1 MARVYLARDKFLTR
15 KVAVKILHPSLS
27 EDKRFLAR
35 FRREAEAAAALNH
48 PHIVS
53 VYDVG
58 NDGDLSYII
67 MEFVDGLDLKEL
79 ILRTGPLPLPRITDI
94 GAQVASALQYAH
106 DRGMVHRDIKPHNIM
121 VAASGLVKVADFGI
135 ASLLSEVAQ
144 PDEALQPGTVQYS
157 APEQIRNA
165 AVTPRTDIYS
175 LGVVLYEAMTGFL
188 PFPAENAAA
197 VAQAQLRDEPVPPST
212 LHTDVP
218 PAMDRVIL
226 RAMAKNPRDRF
237 ATAADLASELQ
248 AYSSANTATH
258 NGVAG
263 GYATST
269 HRPPRAVRR
278 RPRLNGC
285 ISRLIGLLALAGVIG
300 IPIGLWALAGTENLP
315 AVLQPTPTA
324 TRPPIVVVSTST
336 PTPTPVNTP
345 RPTALPTAG
354 PTSTPT
360 ARATAPPRPTFGK
373 TPTATPTITPTPTPS
388 PFPTSTPTTGPTSTP
403 SQEPSFRFVPPTEIP
418 GP

>member
-1 MARVYLARDKFLTR
+1 
-15 KVAVKILHPSLS
+15 
-27 EDKRFLAR
+27 
-35 FRREAEAAAALNH
+35 
-48 PHIVS
+48 
-53 VYDVG
+53 
-58 NDGDLSYII
+58 
-67 MEFVDGLDLKEL
+67 
-79 ILRTGPLPLPRITDI
+79 
-94 GAQVASALQYAH
+94 
-106 DRGMVHRDIKPHNIM
+106 VHRDIKPHNIM
-121 VAASGLVKVADFGI
+121 VAASGLVKVSDFGI
-135 ASLLSEVAQ
+135 AGLLSEVAQ
-144 PDEALQPGTVQYS
+144 QDEALQAGTVQYS

-188 PFPAENAAA
+188 PFPAESTAAMA
-197 VAQAQLRDEPVPPST
+197 EAQLRDEPVPPST

-237 ATAADLASELQ
+237 ATAADLASALQ
-248 AYSSANTATH
+248 AHSGANSANRTGAD
-258 NGVAG
+258 GVK
-263 GYATST
+263 ATSPS
-269 HRPPRAVRR
+269 RRPRAVHK

-315 AVLQPTPTA
+315 AILQPTPTA

-345 RPTALPTAG
+345 RPTELPTAG

-373 TPTATPTITPTPTPS
+373 TPTATPTITPTQTITPTLTPS
-388 PFPTSTPTTGPTSTP
+388 PFPTSTPTPGPTSTP
-403 SQEPSFRFVPPTEIP
+403 AR
-418 GP
+418 

>member
-15 KVAVKILHPSLS
+15 KVAVKILHPSLG

-188 PFPAENAAA
+188 PFPAESTAAMA
-197 VAQAQLRDEPVPPST
+197 EAQLRDEPVPPST

-237 ATAADLASELQ
+237 ATAADLASALQ
-248 AYSSANTATH
+248 AHSSANSANHTGA
-258 NGVAG
+258 AG
-263 GYATST
+263 AQATSP
-269 HRPPRAVRR
+269 HRRPRAVHK

-345 RPTALPTAG
+345 RPTELPTAG

-360 ARATAPPRPTFGK
+360 ARATVPPRPTFGK

-403 SQEPSFRFVPPTEIP
+403 PR
-418 GP
+418 